1 MWLGRL
7 HMIVPAL
14 AIAAVAVLALAAW
27 RDVVTREIPD
37 IACLAIAA
45 LGLAG
50 RVTLGWGAVTASLA
64 TATALFALLV
74 ALHGR
79 GVLGGGDVKLAAA
92 VAVGLAPLATWD
104 FVVTTALAGG
114 LLGLPYLALPR
125 LLTAAPML
133 PARPPGGAMRRVAA
147 VEAWRMRRGGPL
159 PYGVAIAAGA
169 SLTILQTSGT

>member
-1 MWLGRL
+1 M
-7 HMIVPAL
+7 HMIVATL
-14 AIAAVAVLALAAW
+14 AIAAIPLLALVAW

-50 RVTLGWGAVTASLA
+50 RATLGWGAVTASLA
-64 TATALFALLV
+64 TATTLFALLV
-74 ALHGR
+74 VLHAR
-79 GVLGGGDVKLAAA
+79 GVLGGGDVKLASA

-104 FVVTTALAGG
+104 FAVTTALAGG
-114 LLGLPYLALPR
+114 LLALPYLALPR
-125 LLTAAPML
+125 LLKAAPMP
-133 PARPPGGAMRRVAA
+133 PARTPCGALRRVAA

-169 SLTILQTSGT
+169 SLTILHTSGT